1 MQQFA
6 DSNAQIADANP
17 DGTVNWATARNSGD
31 ALPPTNAMSSA
42 GTEQLSEDLP
52 TPEQVQAAQT
62 ANAPAPAQPQ
72 AGPLP
77 TTEQMR
83 ANRNMPEAPVPP
95 ATTQPPARQS
105 AEAPPTNA
113 VAEVL
118 TPKPTP
124 KPQYRDTPR
133 YANPQDAMK
142 ALDDPNLDEAGR
154 REAAGTI
161 VSSQMANIPAA
172 DRAMFRQI
180 ANGENGPEQQAFLA
194 KGFDRFQQEQATEA
208 VKTNPELATN
218 PEAFGSFM
226 GQVQGMWEGLGPVG
240 QIASMIGIPAAVF
253 GMMGGDGMSA
263 ILGGLG
269 LGALGIGAGA
279 MGYLGEGTQRNMG
292 QMLGQVGNFFGVIP
306 DEARNASILTGNNDE
321 AKQRIRAAMES
332 APAGQGFA
340 AGQQALNAERA
351 KFEPLKQ
358 LYDTRPELAHTMMM
372 GMEGAAPKTPAE
384 AEAIYQRLRQQY
396 DETGREG
403 YLQQQAYDEGAK
415 QVSEVQNAL
424 PPWARVAAGVAA
436 PYMPEGVRGYM
447 QDIGG
452 DPAAVARRHVDQR
465 FGGTPE
471 LVKANAAQAIW
482 RRHVVKQALN
492 AVDQKELNDLEQ
504 WQKTTKVFDEKK
516 VQRLKEL
523 QARQAAEFSADKVV
537 KVCMKAARCWAGYEA
552 VPGAKAYSRGSCRP
566 VGSKKTQKEMKNGTE
581 RQHEK
586 VKQSGAQS
594 RPQVTNRTTQGA
606 RAFTAARLGA
616 ARY

>member
-1 MQQFA
+1 
-6 DSNAQIADANP
+6 
-17 DGTVNWATARNSGD
+17 
-31 ALPPTNAMSSA
+31 
-42 GTEQLSEDLP
+42 
-52 TPEQVQAAQT
+52 
-62 ANAPAPAQPQ
+62 
-72 AGPLP
+72 
-77 TTEQMR
+77 
-83 ANRNMPEAPVPP
+83 
-95 ATTQPPARQS
+95 
-105 AEAPPTNA
+105 
-113 VAEVL
+113 
-118 TPKPTP
+118 
-124 KPQYRDTPR
+124 
-133 YANPQDAMK
+133 
-142 ALDDPNLDEAGR
+142 
-154 REAAGTI
+154 
-161 VSSQMANIPAA
+161 
-172 DRAMFRQI
+172 
-180 ANGENGPEQQAFLA
+180 
-194 KGFDRFQQEQATEA
+194 
-208 VKTNPELATN
+208 
-218 PEAFGSFM
+218 
-226 GQVQGMWEGLGPVG
+226 
-240 QIASMIGIPAAVF
+240 VF

-358 LYDTRPELAHTMMM
+358 LYETRPELAHTMMM
-372 GMEGAAPKTPAE
+372 GMEGNENLTRAE
-384 AEAIYQRLRQQY
+384 AEATYQRLRQQY

-415 QVSEVQNAL
+415 QVSDTAQSLL
-424 PPWARVAAGVAA
+424 PAWARVAAGVAA
-436 PYMPEGVRGYM
+436 PHIPESARGYM
-447 QDIGG
+447 QNAVNN
-452 DPAAVARRHVDQR
+452 AAKWYIDRR
-465 FGGTPE
+465 FGGAQPQAPVATQAPPAPPPGRE
-471 LVKANAAQAIW
+471 TRAAAKKIWRHHLVK
-482 RRHVVKQALN
+482 KALN

-523 QARQAAEFSADKVV
+523 QARQASEFSADKVV

-566 VGSKKTQKEMKNGTE
+566 AGSKKTQKEMKNGTE